1 MVQILIN
8 ALLRLLNGI
17 IIKNNKQ
24 IVFINYKF
32 SDNAK
37 SFFEYIREN
46 HPDYKLIWLYDE
58 EKYFNKLNMHI
69 IRYKRKSVKGM
80 WHFFKGRYIVTSHF
94 DNVGIKSTRQK
105 YVSLW
110 HGMPLKKI
118 GWYERNK
125 NDHRYEKADIIISTS
140 YLMKSILASCFHVD
154 PKKVFITGQPRND
167 KLFHANKDEIIRKI
181 VSSLTPTPNIIISYL
196 PTFRSFGGYK
206 DGEHDF
212 LEELFSDDNCNNLNK
227 ILCEYNAALF
237 VKAHYYENINKIL
250 GNVNSYSNIKFIN
263 DDDLIINGIDLYDLL
278 GSTDILIT
286 DYSSVYFDY
295 LLLNKPILFYVPD
308 LNRYRSARGFIL
320 EPFDFWTP
328 GPKAQTV
335 KEFNLSLVSLLENPN
350 IYEQERKLINS
361 LLNQYRDDQSC
372 VRVWDLMMQR
382 NPLNIT

>member
-1 MVQILIN
+1 
-8 ALLRLLNGI
+8 
-17 IIKNNKQ
+17 
-24 IVFINYKF
+24 
-32 SDNAK
+32 
-37 SFFEYIREN
+37 
-46 HPDYKLIWLYDE
+46 
-58 EKYFNKLNMHI
+58 MHI